1 MVGMHPQS
9 LADFTGKGQ
18 AALFRE
24 VFTASFKSYLAKLS
38 TVTFIALMD
47 TDEGE
52 SENVTPAKSCHRVI
66 ILRSH
71 RLTPFDSFGLRLEL
85 QNVTVPLSLQ
95 GKAWPQTKFCLF
107 FC

>member
-1 MVGMHPQS
+1 MHPQS
-9 LADFTGKGQ
+9 LADYTGKGR
-18 AALFRE
+18 AALSRE

-38 TVTFIALMD
+38 TVTFMALMD

-52 SENVTPAKSCHRVI
+52 SENVTPAKSCHRAI

-71 RLTPFDSFGLRLEL
+71 RLTPFDSFGLRSEL

-95 GKAWPQTKFCLF
+95 GKAWPQTEFSFF